1 METPAVYRPVLFDL
15 GPLSEAQT
23 DHALEAIYKAQ
34 SDLPPEQADIWEPHH
49 SPFVRDLIERFTAR
63 GLSRIA
69 SVQQALAD
77 WESGAYHVPSKTI
90 PDRPGLHPRW
100 TEDEIALV
108 RLYLESLPP
117 AQWQLDDWMLA
128 SELAFQQYLPP
139 DFAWTQADWLAK
151 RSVLM
156 GRVQA
161 LLPALSEAAAQ
172 AMIAAETA
180 PAPAAKA
187 LQYAITYG
195 RARAAEN
202 IVALSDGLRHR
213 IRSVLIAHAE
223 TQALGAPQESLQS
236 QLLDGFGL
244 ANRDWRRIALTEAC
258 EMQNQGMVASQE
270 PGQVLRRMEQYRGAC
285 TFCLKIHGREMT
297 VVSADKPDKNGDTEI
312 WPGKTNIGR
321 SASPRRRV
329 GAYLIPRAPDE
340 LWWIAAGVQHP
351 HCRGQWVQ
359 VHQPASSG
367 DPAFDAWVR
376 DMLATIP
383 TEPEL

>member
-202 IVALSDGLRHR
+202 IVQLSDSLRHR
-213 IRSVLIAHAE
+213 VRKVIIDHVEQQTLNSK
-223 TQALGAPQESLQS
+223 PESLQTK
-236 QLLDGFGL
+236 LFDEFAV
-244 ANRDWRRIALTEAC
+244 ANRDFRRIAVTEVT
-258 EMQNQGMVASQE
+258 EMQGQGVIASLP
-270 PGQVLRRMEQYRGAC
+270 PGSKVRRHEQYRGAC
-285 TFCLKIHGREMT
+285 IFCRKIDGMVFT
-297 VVSADKPDKNGDTEI
+297 VVPADKPDKDPWTEF
-312 WPGKTNIGR
+312 WVGKSNVGKSFAPRKRIG
-321 SASPRRRV
+321 
-329 GAYLIPRAPDE
+329 GMLIPREPDE
-340 LWWIAAGVQHP
+340 MATPVPGAQHP
-351 HCRGQWVQ
+351 HCRGMNIP
-359 VHQPASSG
+359 VHESAGSG
-367 DPAFDAWVR
+367 DKEFDLWVEE
-376 DMLATIP
+376 MLSKVGDK
-383 TEPEL
+383 

>member
-139 DFAWTQADWLAK
+139 DFAWTEADWLAK
-151 RSVLM
+151 RAVLM

-161 LLPALSEAAAQ
+161 SMAEISDAAAT
-172 AMIAAETA
+172 ALLEAEAVPVAAE
-180 PAPAAKA
+180 KA
-187 LQYAITYG
+187 LQAAVTYG

-213 IRSVLIAHAE
+213 IRRVLIEHAE
-223 TQALGAPQESLQS
+223 AKALNVAPESTLES
-236 QLLDGFGL
+236 RLLDDFGL
-244 ANRDWRRIALTEAC
+244 ANRDWRRIALTESC
-258 EMQNQGMVASQE
+258 EMQNQGMVAAQE
-270 PGQVLRRMEQYRGAC
+270 PGQKLRRFEQYANSC
-285 TFCLKIHGREMT
+285 IYCKKVHGQVFT
-297 VVSADKPDKNGDTEI
+297 VVPVDKPYKNPDTEV
-312 WPGKTNIGR
+312 WPTKTNIGR
-321 SASPRRRV
+321 SQSPRKRV
-329 GAYLIPRAPDE
+329 GNILIPRTPDE
-340 LWWIAAGVQHP
+340 MWTVPAGVIHP
-351 HCRGQWVQ
+351 HCRGTWV
-359 VHQPASSG
+359 VATESSGSG
-367 DPAFDAWVR
+367 DPEFDNWVKEQ
-376 DMLATIP
+376 LAKIK
-383 TEPEL
+383 